1 MEDSGY
7 EPQPIRGSDRLAI
20 GLVGIGTFIVM
31 AIVIAGFV
39 ATLDVRWQALALATC
54 LPPSVMLFRSV
65 RVASWKRMVFA
76 SGLLSICALGW
87 SIAALIV
94 IRSR

>member
-7 EPQPIRGSDRLAI
+7 EPEPIRGSDRVAI
-20 GLVGIGTFIVM
+20 ALVGLGMFVLL
-31 AIVIAGFV
+31 ALVIAGFV
-39 ATLDVRWQALALATC
+39 ATLDLRWQALALATC
-54 LPPSVMLFRSV
+54 LPPSMMMFRSV
-65 RVASWKRMVFA
+65 RSASWRQMVFA

-94 IRSR
+94 LRSR